1 MKVVSTEDRL
11 VKLGN
16 VRKSG
21 KSGDSWLDELYL
33 LGKHLERLQIF
44 VKASYM

>member
-1 MKVVSTEDRL
+1 MKVVSAEDNL

-33 LGKHLERLQIF
+33 LGKTKIF
-44 VKASYM
+44 VKSSFM